1 MSVTLLTRSG
11 PISLGQ
17 AARMPP
23 LAVTDIRRLC
33 TDRGWNNGR
42 LMLAM
47 RQAAQYRG
55 VPLPDDEHLKRTV
68 SRWRNG
74 RTTALSRFYADLLSD
89 VFGVPFTTGR
99 PVGAR

>member
-11 PISLGQ
+11 PIPLGQ
-17 AARMPP
+17 ATRMPA
-23 LAVTDIRRLC
+23 LAVTDVRRLC
-33 TDRGWNNGR
+33 ADRGWSNGR
-42 LMLAM
+42 LMRAM
-47 RQAAQYRG
+47 RQAAQRRG

-74 RTTALSRFYADLLSD
+74 HNGLSQFYADLLSD

-99 PVGAR
+99 PAGAR